1 MQCSMLFA
9 WWKLLMAIDF
19 NGLMCWKITSCT
31 FLFCSMYTLETKT
44 FVTMHYL
51 YQLLSSLGLFP
62 PTLCHISPLI
72 SSAALYCNFLRA
84 PTLLPN
90 KRSEEQKKAAYRM
103 LRDCFH
109 YSLNTSTCRAKI
121 LVKYFGEEFGPDR
134 CDMCDVCING
144 PPQMHDFK
152 EEAIV
157 FMNVLQGRSVSI
169 QCKSGDHLL
178 F

>member
-72 SSAALYCNFLRA
+72 SSAALYCNFFRA

-90 KRSEEQKKAAYRM
+90 KRSEEQTKAAYRM
-103 LRDCFH
+103 LRDCFQ
-109 YSLNTSTCRAKI
+109 YVSSFQTLLMAC
-121 LVKYFGEEFGPDR
+121 LV
-134 CDMCDVCING
+134 
-144 PPQMHDFK
+144 
-152 EEAIV
+152 
-157 FMNVLQGRSVSI
+157 
-169 QCKSGDHLL
+169 HLL
-178 F
+178 NVIYFYVAAILWTLQHVEQKY